1 MGNNPAVKT
10 RDLIVSRIFNAPV
23 ELVWKAWIEPE
34 YVMKWWGPDYFTSP
48 SAKIDFRE
56 GGTSLVCMRAPQDFG
71 GQDFYNTWVYQKIVP
86 MQRIEFIQNLADKD
100 GNRID
105 PASVGIPSNFP
116 ENTRTVV
123 IFKDI
128 GDNRTEMTVT
138 EYNLPTADTEMGRN
152 AELGLNQSVDKMA
165 KIFVSS

>member
-1 MGNNPAVKT
+1 
-10 RDLIVSRIFNAPV
+10 
-23 ELVWKAWIEPE
+23 
-34 YVMKWWGPDYFTSP
+34 
-48 SAKIDFRE
+48 
-56 GGTSLVCMRAPQDFG
+56 
-71 GQDFYNTWVYQKIVP
+71 

-105 PASVGIPSNFP
+105 PASVGMPSNFP

-138 EYNLPTADTEMGRN
+138 EYNLPTAVTEMGKN